1 MASTFADSMGPD
13 ALAFFRASLFRS
25 IRDDAPELTSRQM
38 YILLTIYLA
47 EPPHTVRGLAAQMN
61 VAKPVVTRALH
72 ALEKLELVRRKK
84 DEEDR
89 RSVLVQRTV
98 KGAVFLRDF
107 ADMIDR
113 SVDGSTDDPSI
124 EAAE

>member
-1 MASTFADSMGPD
+1 M
-13 ALAFFRASLFRS
+13 
-25 IRDDAPELTSRQM
+25 
-38 YILLTIYLA
+38 
-47 EPPHTVRGLAAQMN
+47 RGLAAQMN
-61 VAKPVVTRALH
+61 VAKPVVTRALT
-72 ALEKLELVRRKK
+72 ALEKLDFVRRKK

-113 SVDGSTDDPSI
+113 SVDGSTEDPDI

>member
-1 MASTFADSMGPD
+1 MGPHS
-13 ALAFFRASLFRS
+13 A
-25 IRDDAPELTSRQM
+25 
-38 YILLTIYLA
+38 
-47 EPPHTVRGLAAQMN
+47 
-61 VAKPVVTRALH
+61 VTRARN
-72 ALEKLELVRRKK
+72 ALEKRELVRHKK

-113 SVDGSTDDPSI
+113 SVDGSTDDPAI